1 MATPKAPVSR
11 RPPGRRRAAAPV
23 VDGATVVVGCWLL
36 VFATVADYGVRRGL
50 DAAAG
55 DAVAGAALLALGA
68 AGGAGWVARSTCD
81 AARAL
86 VGLWLLL
93 APLLLDFGF
102 GAEST
107 LATCLD
113 VALGAVVAVSGVGGR
128 LRSG

>member
-11 RPPGRRRAAAPV
+11 RPPGRRRRAAPA

-36 VFATVADYGVRRGL
+36 VFTTVADYGVRRGL
-50 DAAAG
+50 DAAVG

-81 AARAL
+81 AGRAL

-102 GAEST
+102 GTEST

-113 VALGAVVAVSGVGGR
+113 VALGTIVAASGVGGR
-128 LRSG
+128 LRSW